1 MGRILCLRR
10 STIHKLE
17 RWCIRGLIVALLWL
31 CKVLVVH
38 RFRKREPYG
47 IQRLAHEIPRF
58 NCGLRTLATQMH
70 YEYGPLNRQLHWTD
84 SKYNIHLSIFKTF
97 TINFQ
102 SFGGDDDGG

>member
-10 STIHKLE
+10 LTIHRLG

-47 IQRLAHEIPRF
+47 IQRPAHEIPRF
-58 NCGLRTLATQMH
+58 NCGLQTLAIQMH
-70 YEYGPLNRQLHWTD
+70 YEYGPLNRQLHWMD
-84 SKYNIHLSIFKTF
+84 SKYNLSTF
-97 TINFQ
+97 
-102 SFGGDDDGG
+102 